1 MTLALQ
7 PVTASTEERRYLSGT
22 FAELCRIES
31 PSGHERDC
39 AERVIAE
46 LRALGVHAQED
57 DAVQVAGSDCG
68 NLLARIP
75 ARGTLEDGPP
85 AASVLL
91 CAHLDTVPLAAP
103 VEPVLLDGY
112 WQNANPG
119 ILGADNK
126 AAIAVLLALA
136 RRVCRVGLPL
146 DIELLFT
153 VGEERSLA
161 GAHAFDVTRLRSQIG
176 YVFDH
181 ASPIGEIIVAS
192 PTHYRLEARFH
203 GAAAHAGVRPE
214 EGRSAIVAAAR
225 AIAAMPHGRVDDQ
238 STVNVGTIRGGSAV
252 NVVPERCTVVAEI
265 RSLSEDRAAELVE
278 RLVDIAH
285 QAANMPECDC
295 DVEVTAERT
304 FSGYE
309 MPARTPVVRAAEAAL
324 NACGHQPVTRASGGA
339 SDANALAAK
348 GVAMVNLA
356 NGTERN
362 HEPGER
368 VSTAALEAM
377 LDVALI
383 LPDAVAAQSPAA
395 AR

>member
-46 LRALGVHAQED
+46 LRALGVNAQED
-57 DAVQVAGSDCG
+57 DAGLEAGSDCG

-75 ARGTLEDGPP
+75 ARRTPQDGPDGG
-85 AASVLL
+85 SLLL

-103 VEPVLLDGY
+103 VEPVLLDGH
-112 WQNANPG
+112 WQNANQG

-136 RRVCRVGLPL
+136 RRVCRVGSPL

-161 GAHAFDVTRLRSQIG
+161 GAHAFDVTRLRSQVG

-225 AIAAMPHGRVDDQ
+225 AVTAMPHGRVDDQ
-238 STVNVGTIRGGSAV
+238 STINVGTIRGGSAV

-265 RSLSEDRAAELVE
+265 RSLSEDRASELVE
-278 RLVDIAH
+278 RLVDIIH

-309 MPARTPVVRAAEAAL
+309 IPLRAPVVQAAEAAL
-324 NACGHQPVTRASGGA
+324 NACGHRPVTRASGGA
-339 SDANALAAK
+339 SDANALATK
-348 GVAMVNLA
+348 GLAMVNLA

-377 LDVALI
+377 LDVALV

>member
-46 LRALGVHAQED
+46 LRALGVTAQED
-57 DAVQVAGSDCG
+57 DAARAAASDCG

-75 ARGTLEDGPP
+75 GRGGIEGGSERGSL
-85 AASVLL
+85 LL
-91 CAHLDTVPLAAP
+91 CAHMDTVPLAAP
-103 VEPVLLDGY
+103 VEPVLLDGH

-119 ILGADNK
+119 VLGADNK

-136 RRVCRVGLPL
+136 RRVCRVGCPL

-153 VGEERSLA
+153 VAEERSLA
-161 GAHAFDVTRLRSQIG
+161 GAQAFDATRLRSTIG

-192 PTHYRLEARFH
+192 PTHYRLEAKFH

-214 EGRSAIVAAAR
+214 AGRSAIVAAAR
-225 AIAAMPHGRVDDQ
+225 AIARMPHGRVDDG
-238 STVNVGTIRGGSAV
+238 STVNVGTISGGSAV
-252 NVVPERCTVVAEI
+252 NVVPEHCTVVAEV
-265 RSLSEDRAAELVE
+265 RSLGEERASELVQQ
-278 RLVDIAH
+278 LVDAAH
-285 QAANMPECDC
+285 QAANLPDCDC
-295 DVEVTAERT
+295 DVEIVAERT

-309 MPARTPVVRAAEAAL
+309 MPLRTPVVRAAEVAL
-324 NACGHQPVTRASGGA
+324 SACGHQPVARASGGA
-339 SDANALAAK
+339 SDANALSAQ
-348 GVAMVNLA
+348 GLAMVNLA

-362 HEPGER
+362 HEPDER

-377 LDVALI
+377 LDVALS
-383 LPDAVAAQSPAA
+383 LPDAVAAQSPLA